1 MYKRKDVYELRP
13 SQMSQGRPW
22 SRLDIE
28 IVRHLAGKAKP
39 KTIARILDRTYE
51 SVRQL
56 AKREGIALKHIHD
69 DIRVGGIILPYIHE
83 RHGWLKPDGKVTRN
97 PIIAQ
102 RVAEREN
109 TRRGNT
115 PQPKA

>member
-1 MYKRKDVYELRP
+1 MYRHKAIYKARP
-13 SQMSQGRPW
+13 NQISHGRPW

-28 IVRHLAGKAKP
+28 IVKYLAGKARP

-69 DIRVGGIILPYIHE
+69 DIRVGAITLPYIHE

-109 TRRGNT
+109 TRRSS
-115 PQPKA
+115 A

>member
-1 MYKRKDVYELRP
+1 MQKLYQLRGV
-13 SQMSQGRPW
+13 QISQGRPW

-56 AKREGIALKHIHD
+56 AKREGIALKHVHD
-69 DIRVGGIILPYIHE
+69 DIRVGGVTLPYIHK
-83 RHGWLKPDGKVTRN
+83 RQGWLKPDGKVTRN
-97 PIIAQ
+97 PLIAQ
-102 RVAEREN
+102 KVAEKEN
-109 TRRGNT
+109 TRRGN
-115 PQPKA
+115 PPRCI